1 MWGPVVVYST
11 RERDKVIQQFPLIR
25 SYDYVELAIDFRWGP
40 TLARKDID
48 AACEEQSRASVV
60 TNIFSRQRCGADG
73 RAFIYSKSTIVN
85 TAKMYCTTGVR
96 SGEEGNWTAF
106 EAQRV
111 PSLGPECHG
120 NDAAPKMWSH
130 ACVRNLRA

>member
-11 RERDKVIQQFPLIR
+11 CERDKVIQQFPLIR

-85 TAKMYCTTGVR
+85 TAKNVLYYRREIGRGGQPDRIR
-96 SGEEGNWTAF
+96 SPEG
-106 EAQRV
+106 
-111 PSLGPECHG
+111 SILGSRMSR
-120 NDAAPKMWSH
+120 K
-130 ACVRNLRA
+130 